1 MKQPNYLVEQLKT
14 IRNLTDISLL
24 LLRDEQ
30 DALIPTILELLHQ
43 ETQQIVDD
51 HCVDVGKE
59 ADDSPDYCY
68 QPDNTTL
75 TQGRE

>member
-1 MKQPNYLVEQLKT
+1 MENTQWLKEQLKT
-14 IRNLTDISLL
+14 TRNLCDVSLL
-24 LLRDEQ
+24 LLKEEQ
-30 DALIPTILELLHQ
+30 DALLPTILELLLAEAQ
-43 ETQQIVDD
+43 EIVDD
-51 HCVDVGKE
+51 HYVDVGKE